1 MTLKREIAKL
11 QTRRTQ
17 IEQRLKELGAG
28 TAKMEILNED
38 KISALEQE
46 LGDLEV
52 DLSDIS
58 YELEMSHERDWD

>member
-17 IEQRLKELGAG
+17 IEQQLKELGAG
-28 TAKMEILNED
+28 TDMEIWNED
-38 KISALEQE
+38 KIDALEQE

>member
-17 IEQRLKELGAG
+17 IEQLLKELGAG

-38 KISALEQE
+38 KIGALEQE